1 MECGD
6 LSPLLVG
13 GGWTPDRRIK
23 PQTGGCDLSQRPR
36 RRLAGA
42 LQRRR
47 KKTLSTNERDL
58 IVGGQAVIEGV
69 MMRTPNAYAVAVRKA
84 DGTIVNI
91 SARLPKWSDK
101 YPLLKLPVLRGS
113 AVLVQSMGL
122 GIKALN
128 YSANEAFG
136 DAQEAETKE
145 VRVALTPAVIE
156 GEGDFAGLTGA
167 IPGLF
172 PVPTQKRAKDEMKK
186 GGTAAAAGSIIFAMI
201 FNLLLF
207 VAAPLLLTNALF
219 IGAGWAPS
227 PAATE
232 TTAGSRQTPGAAANV
247 SDGSSTNAG
256 SETVNDAWYSRG
268 RRTVK
273 TYLHPVRPSVA
284 FNLID
289 GGIRMSFFLIMIFSF
304 SLLKDIRRVF
314 EYHGAEHKTVFTWEK
329 GLALTVANARPQPR
343 QHPRCGT
350 SFLMVVMLVSIA
362 LFSVIKFDSLVYNFL
377 VRVALVP
384 LVAGLSYEII
394 RLSAKKESGWFFKL
408 ITKPGVWLQNITT
421 QEPDDGQLEVAI
433 EALKESLK
441 LEPQTGEAA
450 LAPLS

>member
-1 MECGD
+1 M
-6 LSPLLVG
+6 
-13 GGWTPDRRIK
+13 
-23 PQTGGCDLSQRPR
+23 
-36 RRLAGA
+36 
-42 LQRRR
+42 
-47 KKTLSTNERDL
+47 STNEKDL

-84 DGTIVNI
+84 DGSIVNV

-101 YPLLKLPVLRGS
+101 YPILKLPVLRGG

-122 GIKALN
+122 GVKALN

-136 DAQEAETKE
+136 DAEAAEAQEEVKE
-145 VRVALTPAVIE
+145 VKVALSPAVIE

-167 IPGLF
+167 VPGLF

-186 GGTAAAAGSIIFAMI
+186 GETAAAAGSIITAMI
-201 FNLLLF
+201 FNLFLF

-227 PAATE
+227 PTAAVSTSA
-232 TTAGSRQTPGAAANV
+232 TATPAVDNSTAAS
-247 SDGSSTNAG
+247 SDN
-256 SETVNDAWYSRG
+256 NDAWYARG
-268 RRTVK
+268 WRTVR

-289 GGIRMSFFLIMIFSF
+289 GLIRMLFFLIMMFSF
-304 SLLKDIRRVF
+304 SLIKDIRRVF
-314 EYHGAEHKTVFTWEK
+314 EYHGAEHKTVFTWEA
-329 GLALTVANARPQPR
+329 GLPLTVENARPQPR

-350 SFLMVVMLVSIA
+350 SFLMVVMLVSIV
-362 LFSVIKFDSLVYNFL
+362 LFSIIKFDSLVYNFL

-384 LVAGLSYEII
+384 VVAGLSYEII
-394 RLSAKKESGWFFKL
+394 RLSAKKEGSWFFKM
-408 ITKPGVWLQNITT
+408 ITRPGVWLQNITT
-421 QEPDDGQLEVAI
+421 QEPDDQQLEVAI

-441 LEPQTGEAA
+441 LEPQSGEPAM
-450 LAPLS
+450 APLS

>member
-1 MECGD
+1 M
-6 LSPLLVG
+6 
-13 GGWTPDRRIK
+13 
-23 PQTGGCDLSQRPR
+23 
-36 RRLAGA
+36 
-42 LQRRR
+42 
-47 KKTLSTNERDL
+47 STNERDL

-91 SARLPKWSDK
+91 AARLPKWSDK

-136 DAQEAETKE
+136 DAQEAESKE
-145 VRVALTPAVIE
+145 VSVALTPAVIE

-167 IPGLF
+167 VPGLF

-186 GGTAAAAGSIIFAMI
+186 GGTAAAAGSIIFAVI
-201 FNLLLF
+201 FNVLLF

-219 IGAGWAPS
+219 IGAGWAPLPS
-227 PAATE
+227 SVAVATSQQPNG
-232 TTAGSRQTPGAAANV
+232 AGTVSNV
-247 SDGSSTNAG
+247 NNGSNADNLSST
-256 SETVNDAWYSRG
+256 SSDAWYLLG
-268 RRTVK
+268 WRTVK

-289 GGIRMSFFLIMIFSF
+289 GLIRMTFFLIMIFSF

-314 EYHGAEHKTVFTWEK
+314 EYHGAEHKTVFTWEA
-329 GLALTVANARPQPR
+329 GLPLTVENARPQPR

-377 VRVALVP
+377 VRLALVP

-394 RLSAKKESGWFFKL
+394 RLSAKKESGWFFKM
-408 ITKPGVWLQNITT
+408 ITSPGVWLQNITT
-421 QEPDDGQLEVAI
+421 QEPDDQQLEVAI

-441 LEPQTGEAA
+441 LEPQTGETA

>member
-1 MECGD
+1 
-6 LSPLLVG
+6 
-13 GGWTPDRRIK
+13 
-23 PQTGGCDLSQRPR
+23 
-36 RRLAGA
+36 
-42 LQRRR
+42 
-47 KKTLSTNERDL
+47 LSTNERDL

-91 SARLPKWSDK
+91 AARLPKWSDK

-136 DAQEAETKE
+136 EAQEAEAKE
-145 VRVALTPAVIE
+145 VSVALTPAVIE
-156 GEGDFAGLTGA
+156 GEGDFAGLTGGV
-167 IPGLF
+167 PGLF

-186 GGTAAAAGSIIFAMI
+186 GGTAAAASSIVFAMI
-201 FNLLLF
+201 FNILLF

-219 IGAGWAPS
+219 IGAGWAPAPDQPAAIS
-227 PAATE
+227 QQSTATTAGATNGPTAATE
-232 TTAGSRQTPGAAANV
+232 NGP
-247 SDGSSTNAG
+247 
-256 SETVNDAWYSRG
+256 AWYT
-268 RRTVK
+268 RTWHTVR
-273 TYLHPVRPSVA
+273 TYLHPVRPSVG

-289 GGIRMSFFLIMIFSF
+289 GLIRMSFFLIMIFSF

-314 EYHGAEHKTVFTWEK
+314 EYHGAEHKTVFTWEA
-329 GLALTVANARPQPR
+329 GLPLTVANARPQPR

-377 VRVALVP
+377 VRLALVP

-408 ITKPGVWLQNITT
+408 ITRPGVWLQNITT
-421 QEPDDGQLEVAI
+421 QEPDDLQLEVAI

-441 LEPQTGEAA
+441 LEPQPAQPA